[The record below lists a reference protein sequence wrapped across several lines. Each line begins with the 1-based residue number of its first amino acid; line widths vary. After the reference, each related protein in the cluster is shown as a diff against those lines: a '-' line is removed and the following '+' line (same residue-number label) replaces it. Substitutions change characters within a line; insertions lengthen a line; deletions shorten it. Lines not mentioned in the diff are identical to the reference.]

1 MKCIFGF
8 ISYFLSRF
16 FEKFFLDSF
25 KCQETKSCPKFLAR
39 KDLFYFLA
47 NLVKGSLNL
56 AQLQNHALKSRLK
69 EILCFFSSFGAG
81 FIV

>member
-39 KDLFYFLA
+39 QDLFYFLA
-47 NLVKGSLNL
+47 NLVKGNLNL
-56 AQLQNHALKSRLK
+56 AQLQIMRLK
-69 EILCFFSSFGAG
+69 AVLKKYFVSSVLLALDL
-81 FIV
+81 